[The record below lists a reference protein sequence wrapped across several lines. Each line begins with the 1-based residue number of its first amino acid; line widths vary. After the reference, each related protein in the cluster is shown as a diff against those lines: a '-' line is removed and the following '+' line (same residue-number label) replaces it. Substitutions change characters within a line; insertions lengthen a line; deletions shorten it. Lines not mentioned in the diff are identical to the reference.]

1 MKVPEFS
8 TRWYDLAE
16 FFSSHCYTVR
26 ILSTE
31 CLHRF
36 AVVFLSLQ
44 CLLFLPL
51 LIHHIPC
58 LMFKVKQFWR
68 LFRLGESVSLRVV
81 RNSVSKFCYN
91 WAACIHLVAS
101 FLDIVARSQILLN
114 VGGYNEFV
122 AVF

>member
-1 MKVPEFS
+1 LCLCIYKKERTSYKIFLEVSKKMKRLMKVPEFS

-44 CLLFLPL
+44 CLLFLPSSFITFL
-51 LIHHIPC
+51 ASC
-58 LMFKVKQFWR
+58 LR
-68 LFRLGESVSLRVV
+68 LNNFGD
-81 RNSVSKFCYN
+81 Y
-91 WAACIHLVAS
+91 
-101 FLDIVARSQILLN
+101 
-114 VGGYNEFV
+114 FV
-122 AVF
+122 